1 MNREEYINKA
11 KEQFEKLL
19 REQLERCDRMGNED
33 SVTSGDGMIT
43 IGLIDG
49 DGIGPIIMNE
59 AGLLLEKLLEDEIKA
74 GKVCLKKIEDL
85 PSLEDRMGETGR
97 QTEYCMLS
105 ATTGQLQRLENQLP
119 VQSW

>member
-1 MNREEYINKA
+1 
-11 KEQFEKLL
+11 
-19 REQLERCDRMGNED
+19 
-33 SVTSGDGMIT
+33 MIIYLVAGT
-43 IGLIDG
+43 ID
-49 DGIGPIIMNE
+49 PRATVMY
-59 AGLLLEKLLEDEIKA
+59 
-74 GKVCLKKIEDL
+74 KIEDL